1 VTSFVRLLELEP
13 DGQDRF
19 LAPCPEQEAP
29 RLFGGQVAAQALR
42 AGCLTTPA
50 DRPPH
55 SLHAYFLRPGRPG
68 LPIRLAVTRSRD
80 GRSFSTRV
88 ITASQRDEV
97 ILMMMAS
104 FQTAE
109 DGPDWQPL
117 PRPDVAGP
125 DEAGRA
131 PSPLSRFSSMASFDI
146 RPLRNEGEIAALHPC
161 WVRLRQPLP
170 DDPGLHACGLAF
182 LSDMGVVSSAR
193 MPGSAHRPLSGA
205 SLDHALWLHRP
216 ASVNQ
221 WLLFSVGPATNAGRR
236 GLATGTLH
244 SEDGPLVASIAQEAI
259 LRPAGTFPLP

>member
-1 VTSFVRLLELEP
+1 MTSFARLMELEP

-50 DRPPH
+50 GRPPH

-80 GRSFSTRV
+80 GRSFSTRL

-104 FQTAE
+104 FHAAE
-109 DGPDWQPL
+109 DGPDWQAL
-117 PRPDVAGP
+117 PRPDVEEP
-125 DEAGRA
+125 DDAGRA

-146 RPLRNEGEIAALHPC
+146 RPLRGEGGIAALHPC
-161 WVRLRQPLP
+161 WVRLREPLP
-170 DDPGLHACGLAF
+170 DDAGLHACALAYI
-182 LSDMGVVSSAR
+182 SDLGVVSSAR
-193 MPGSAHRPLSGA
+193 IPGSASRPLSGA

-216 ASVNQ
+216 TSAND
-221 WLLFSVGPATNAGRR
+221 WLLFSVEPSTNAGRR

-244 SEDGPLVASIAQEAI
+244 IQGGPLVASVAQEAI